1 MERNIS
7 FALQSILRSFV
18 LRGRQWSTEFFLQG
32 RDPGKKMSSWIL
44 SALKSTPP
52 FFRTA
57 PETGST
63 FPLLCRYLR
72 FLAYIVPAYVSY
84 CNDFMFNVILLLLC
98 VFLLKRVSFMLTFVK
113 VPTLRRFLMTAS
125 GKLLNLYTW

>member
-1 MERNIS
+1 MVHCVFLTRERS
-7 FALQSILRSFV
+7 W
-18 LRGRQWSTEFFLQG
+18 GEDEFL
-32 RDPGKKMSSWIL
+32 DSL
-44 SALKSTPP
+44 CLKSTPP

-63 FPLLCRYLR
+63 FPFLCRYLR